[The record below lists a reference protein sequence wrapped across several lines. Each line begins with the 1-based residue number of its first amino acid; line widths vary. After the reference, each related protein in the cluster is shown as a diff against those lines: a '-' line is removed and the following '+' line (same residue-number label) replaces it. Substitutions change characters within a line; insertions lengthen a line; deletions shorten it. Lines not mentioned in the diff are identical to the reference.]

1 MADQEI
7 AHTLPH
13 GIVPVLQTPFSDTGV
28 IDYESLTRLIE
39 DAIASGA
46 SGFLAPAVASEVGTL
61 SLSERSDLVPFV
73 VRQSKGRLPLIAGCS
88 ASTADQCAEY
98 SAIADKA
105 GAQAILISPPDSLRA
120 QASDLIEFFRI
131 ATAKTNLPLIVQDLD
146 WNGEGLA
153 IDTIER
159 LREAIPQFQ
168 GIKIETVP
176 AGPKYTA
183 VRHATEGRFHISG
196 GWAIGQMIEAM
207 DRGVDA
213 LIPEASMVRV
223 YHEIWRRYHSGD
235 RASATALFRRLL
247 PVLAFTNQEIR
258 LSIAFFK
265 RLLVR
270 RGIFT
275 SAAMRVPGFAWDEHG
290 LRTADELI
298 EHYLEIE
305 ASTSTC

>member
-7 AHTLPH
+7 VHTLPH
-13 GIVPVLQTPFSDTGV
+13 GIVPVLQTPFSDAGV

-46 SGFLAPAVASEVGTL
+46 AGFLAPAVASEVSTL
-61 SLSERSDLVPFV
+61 TLSERSDLVPFV
-73 VRQSKGRLPLIAGCS
+73 VRQCAGRVPLIAGCS

-98 SAIADKA
+98 AAIADKA
-105 GAQAILISPPDSLRA
+105 GAEAILISPPDSLRA
-120 QASDLIEFFRI
+120 DTADLIEFFRI

-146 WNGEGLA
+146 WSGEGLA
-153 IDTIER
+153 IETIER
-159 LREAIPQFQ
+159 LREAIPRFQ

-176 AGPKYTA
+176 AGPKYTR
-183 VRHATEGRFHISG
+183 VRHTLGSRFHISG

-235 RASATALFRRLL
+235 RASATTLFRRLL

-265 RLLVR
+265 RMLVR

-275 SAAMRVPGFAWDEHG
+275 SAALRVPGFAWDAHA

-298 EHYLEIE
+298 EHYLELDSNTT
-305 ASTSTC
+305 AS